1 MPLTNSLDLTLK
13 TLPIGVT
20 LVAVSKTR
28 SVNEI
33 LELYNAGQRNFGEN
47 KVQELLQKQE
57 VLPKDIQWHLIGHLQ
72 KNKVKYIVPFIYMIH
87 SVDSLDLLKV
97 IQKEAEKNNRTI
109 SVLLEI
115 KIAVEDTKYGLS
127 FEDASFILSEV
138 KSGKF
143 PNIKINGFMGMASF
157 SDNKTQ
163 IKNEFSSL
171 SSFYLQNK
179 EEHNLDTLSMGMSND
194 YPIAIECGSNM
205 VRIGTKLFGSRNYTN
220 I

>member
-127 FEDASFILSEV
+127 FENASFILSEV

-143 PNIKINGFMGMASF
+143 PNIKIKGFMGMASF
-157 SDNKTQ
+157 SDNKEQ

-205 VRIGTKLFGSRNYTN
+205 VRIGTKLFGARNYTN